1 MINTYTQ
8 RKKKFNKQEKMSKT
22 TKDTLPNIFPM
33 DEMTVPDK
41 SEYRIESLV
50 QEKGKN
56 IKMIFK

>member
-1 MINTYTQ
+1 
-8 RKKKFNKQEKMSKT
+8 MSKT

-33 DEMTVPDK
+33 DEMTAPDK